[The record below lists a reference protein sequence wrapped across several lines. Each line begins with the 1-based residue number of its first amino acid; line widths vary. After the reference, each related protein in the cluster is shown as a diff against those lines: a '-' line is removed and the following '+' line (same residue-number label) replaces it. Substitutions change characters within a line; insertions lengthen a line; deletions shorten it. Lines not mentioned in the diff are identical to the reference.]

1 MKDIFSEWTE
11 QMKNLEYVG
20 KGATWSI
27 LLVDG
32 WWRGFFHFDG
42 IWWDV
47 IPTSKYLLEPLV
59 QPIAAMLTIV
69 RAKATNTVTNLVDVK
84 QKQNEFSWQFKKL
97 WIISV

>member
-1 MKDIFSEWTE
+1 
-11 QMKNLEYVG
+11 MKNLEYVV
-20 KGATWSI
+20 KGVTWSI
-27 LLVDG
+27 LLI
-32 WWRGFFHFDG
+32 DG

-47 IPTSKYLLEPLV
+47 IPTSKYLLERLV

-69 RAKATNTVTNLVDVK
+69 RAKATNTVANLVDVK